1 MGFIDRLG
9 ALFSSARAPTRARPN
24 AAYMRNE
31 RHALFENWYPI
42 LRDPRE
48 DVRAAYW
55 RAAARTIDLLHNSGW
70 IAGVV
75 NKGCASIM
83 GTGC

>member
-1 MGFIDRLG
+1 MDRLG
-9 ALFSSARAPTRARPN
+9 
-24 AAYMRNE
+24 
-31 RHALFENWYPI
+31 ALFENWYPI

-48 DVRAAYW
+48 DVRAANW
-55 RAAARTIDLLHNSGW
+55 RAAASTIDMLHKSGW

-83 GTGC
+83 ETGLRLACKPDYGALGWEQKPARS

>member
-1 MGFIDRLG
+1 MGLINRLG
-9 ALFSSARAPTRARPN
+9 ALFGSARPPARGKPG

-55 RAAARTIDLLHNSGW
+55 RAA
-70 IAGVV
+70 V
-75 NKGCASIM
+75 
-83 GTGC
+83 